1 MLYSFV
7 FCMTLI
13 TVFLYLFLPKYISPV
28 ITLMLT
34 VFVLWFGR
42 YLYGAHGIVIDILPV
57 LLATSIFSFPYTFIY
72 RFFIIDREKR
82 EITRAFAHYVD
93 PTLVEQI
100 ADQSSEIN
108 LGGETRDLSILFSD
122 IAGFTTLSEKLAPM
136 DLFSLMSSYLSRMTG
151 ILTSH

>member
-1 MLYSFV
+1 MLSVISIIF
-7 FCMTLI
+7 
-13 TVFLYLFLPKYISPV
+13 FLFSPKYISPLLAV
-28 ITLMLT
+28 LLT
-34 VFVLWFGR
+34 ISAIWIGR

-57 LLATSIFSFPYTFIY
+57 LLCTSVFSFPLTFIY

-93 PTLVEQI
+93 PTLVGQI